1 MGLFRIG
8 ASVPLILA
16 VLAAGAAPAAAE
28 GPVLHEVTYTVYTEQ
43 PFLAEIYYRDAE
55 PPNFGDYSH
64 DPYLFSP
71 NVEAQLGPDRPWS
84 LTVRLA
90 NPQQWAMVVG
100 SSGLSPNPPT
110 FHCTLSVDGAVVV
123 QNTGLKGALCSMRL
137 W

>member
-123 QNTGLKGALCSMRL
+123 QDTGLKGALCSMRL